1 MNDIPIGYLIALLII
16 LVLCSAFFSSSETG
30 LLSLNR
36 YRLRHKAREGHTGAK
51 KASELLSKPDRLL
64 GTILVGNNVVNIMA
78 ASIATVVCL
87 QLWGDAGVAIATAGM
102 TIIIIIFG
110 EITPK
115 TLAALRPELVA
126 YPSSHILKVLMLV
139 LTPIVWLT
147 SSFSNIILRLLG
159 INPKQKVSDSLS
171 TEELRTIVRDSH
183 GGLTRNGKEMM
194 LGILDLEKIT
204 VNDILIP
211 RNEVFGIDLNSD
223 LNTIIWLLRT
233 TTHTRIPVFHD
244 NINQIVGVI
253 HMRQIARLLTLN
265 KLTHEDL
272 QSACNAP
279 YFIPESTPLSIQL
292 LNFKQ
297 NKRRFAIVV
306 DEYGDVEG
314 IVTLEDILE
323 EIVGDFSAPENNHE
337 PETQRQEDGS
347 FIIDGTAHVRELN
360 KELSWHL
367 PIDGPK
373 TINGLITEHLEDLP
387 DGPVCLQLGN
397 YYLETLEIRD
407 NRIISVLVREIK
419 PTTSSA
425 T

>member
-1 MNDIPIGYLIALLII
+1 MDIGYLIGLLIFLI
-16 LVLCSAFFSSSETG
+16 LCSAFFSSSETG

-36 YRLRHKAREGHTGAK
+36 YRLRHKAREGHKGAK
-51 KASELLSKPDRLL
+51 LASELLSKPDRML
-64 GTILVGNNVVNIMA
+64 GTILVGNNVVNILA
-78 ASIATVVCL
+78 ASIATVVCVK
-87 QLWGDAGVAIATAGM
+87 LWGEAGVVIATAGM
-102 TIIIIIFG
+102 TILVLIFG

-126 YPSSHILKVLMLV
+126 YPAARALKVLMFILA
-139 LTPIVWLT
+139 PAVWLT
-147 SSFSNIILRLLG
+147 STISNILLRMLG
-159 INPKQKVSDSLS
+159 VNTSLKTSDALS
-171 TEELRTIVRDSH
+171 REELRAIVRDSQGSLAH
-183 GGLTRNGKEMM
+183 NGQEMM
-194 LGILDLEKIT
+194 LGVLDLEKIT

-223 LNTIIWLLRT
+223 LNTIIWQLRT
-233 TTHTRIPVFHD
+233 TTHTRIPLYRD
-244 NINQIVGVI
+244 NINQILGVI

-272 QSACNAP
+272 QGACNEP

-292 LNFKQ
+292 LNFQ
-297 NKRRFAIVV
+297 QQKRRFAIVV

-323 EIVGDFSAPENNHE
+323 EIVGDFSTPENRHE
-337 PETQRQEDGS
+337 PEANKQEDGS
-347 FIIDGTAHVRELN
+347 YIIDGTAHVRELN
-360 KELSWHL
+360 KEINWHL

-387 DGPVCLQLGN
+387 DGPVCLKLGQ

-407 NRIISVLVREIK
+407 NRIISVLGRDLKNSKKIVA
-419 PTTSSA
+419 SH
-425 T
+425 